1 VAGRGR
7 SALQG
12 IVLDFDGVIVNSEP
26 LHLRAYQAV
35 LAEAG
40 VSLSARDYYE
50 RYVGLDD
57 VAVFEALARDRGLDG
72 GGADVNALV
81 ARKSSRVQA
90 LLAERVPL
98 FPGASDRIREFAAAV
113 PVAVASGAL
122 RREIEQVLEAAGVDH
137 LVSVIVAAGDTP
149 RGKPAPD
156 PYAAAVQRLGDAVG
170 LALQPGRVVAVED
183 TRAGLESARSAGL
196 RTIAVTTTYPAEAL
210 AAADLVVPDL
220 GTLTL
225 SRLATLAEGP

>member
-1 VAGRGR
+1 MAR
-7 SALQG
+7 ALQG

-40 VSLSARDYYE
+40 VSLSAREYYE

-57 VAVFEALARDRGLDG
+57 VAVFGALARDRGLDG
-72 GGADVNALV
+72 GAAHVDALV

-90 LLAERVPL
+90 LLAERAPL
-98 FPGASDRIREFAAAV
+98 FPGAADRIREFAVAV
-113 PVAVASGAL
+113 PVAIASGAL
-122 RREIEQVLEAAGVDH
+122 RREITQVLEAAGLDH
-137 LVSVIVAAGDTP
+137 LIRVIVAAGDTA

-156 PYAAAVQRLGDAVG
+156 PYTAAVQRLGDAAGV
-170 LALQPGRVVAVED
+170 ALDPGRVVAVED
-183 TRAGLESARSAGL
+183 TRAGLESARTAGL
-196 RTIAVTTTYPAEAL
+196 RTVAVTTTYPAEAL
-210 AAADLVVPDL
+210 AEADLVVPDL

-225 SRLATLAEGP
+225 SRLAALAEGP